1 MNNVLSRYIVI
12 NFLKIQK
19 NPKINDNNECL
30 ILHLPSHHGNVSSLI
45 RRTPWVH
52 LIFLERKSHIRE
64 IFDWLG
70 STLTHDLARNAYEDK
85 KYYPSLFSL
94 FVQGASTQ
102 GHNKLEGWNHHR
114 FAATKR
120 WYSLVL
126 GLRGEQ

>member
-52 LIFLERKSHIRE
+52 VIFLERKSHIRE

-70 STLTHDLARNAYEDK
+70 STLTHDLAHTCNAYEDK
-85 KYYPSLFSL
+85 NYPSLFSS
-94 FVQGASTQ
+94 VYSEQA
-102 GHNKLEGWNHHR
+102 HR
-114 FAATKR
+114 VIISWKVGIII
-120 WYSLVL
+120 VL
-126 GLRGEQ
+126 PRQNVGTV